1 MACRGN
7 NYLRCGAL
15 KALSSALAF
24 IPMKRADLVAT
35 IINRQNR
42 VVYTLLIVSAAIG
55 LAWVLWR
62 HQYLL
67 THNRLAPV
75 ASPVAPAR

>member
-1 MACRGN
+1 MNRT
-7 NYLRCGAL
+7 
-15 KALSSALAF
+15 
-24 IPMKRADLVAT
+24 DLTT

-62 HQYLL
+62 HQYLAS
-67 THNRLAPV
+67 HSSPAHLAVPA
-75 ASPVAPAR
+75 ASAR